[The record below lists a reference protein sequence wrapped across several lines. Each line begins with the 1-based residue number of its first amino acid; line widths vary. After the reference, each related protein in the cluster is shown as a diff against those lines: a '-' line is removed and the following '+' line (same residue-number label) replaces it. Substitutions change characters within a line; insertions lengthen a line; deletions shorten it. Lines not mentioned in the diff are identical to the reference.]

1 MKVVAEAGVL
11 LLETRGRDALCAS
24 QLPME
29 PAPRSANERA
39 GSLPVECAC
48 VCEIERERGRENEGG
63 RDEVIR
69 SGLVG
74 DFFKESS
81 SKLSQTL
88 AYITITQ
95 KAFYKTQ
102 MLASTPEV
110 WGGLTVC
117 ISN

>member
-1 MKVVAEAGVL
+1 M
-11 LLETRGRDALCAS
+11 
-24 QLPME
+24 
-29 PAPRSANERA
+29 
-39 GSLPVECAC
+39 
-48 VCEIERERGRENEGG
+48 
-63 RDEVIR
+63 IR